1 MFTAFIPSN
10 GTQRT
15 SRIGEFFLLLRLVAR
30 QARLA
35 LGVKGIVWASV
46 AGIVGLVCCI
56 VSIVEVTVSLR
67 AADIDRTQ
75 RDATETA
82 TLDQAYR
89 EVMRTINAMSL
100 GAIPARP
107 DQFPAVDAWAR
118 FGAVLA
124 TACTRDVAVSAKG
137 QRLSALCDAR
147 LDLFSRIGPEIGTYD
162 PPRRML
168 QPAISRELIAI
179 SRDINDMTE
188 LVEHDAALLVS
199 RMSSHYQA
207 AIVVMTLS
215 TAGFAAAGLVLILLV
230 GRAAALHHEQWRNAA
245 AAAASASEARDLLN
259 ETIDALPAGAV
270 LYDTDERLI
279 LFNSVAASMTPA
291 LRQPGVIGRTYEDL
305 TTEAGKL
312 REAMGLGDGAA
323 WTAEQVARF
332 RSKGRS
338 STRQLPDGRWFEMFE
353 TSTRS
358 GRTVGLRVD
367 ITALKNHEL
376 EVERARANYQALVDS
391 LSDVVVAIDDKGMLT
406 FVSAAAYDLFSLNP
420 DQLVGTHIR
429 GYIDPADWKSL
440 TALAQELRA
449 SSGDEV
455 RQIEF
460 RLMSG
465 GQRRHVEAR
474 MRRSLGVG
482 GTDSVLSGV
491 LRDVEERVQLRRRL
505 DDEMARL
512 QSIVESSGATIVM
525 ADRDLRVVMVNSEFA
540 ALKGISKQDAVGQ
553 PLTEVIG
560 YPLDHAVLRRWL
572 EGPLDRER
580 AQPVRYSHTL
590 TDPAGR
596 ERIVNVTA
604 NPVLDDERMVRNIVF
619 LGVDDTARRETEIQL
634 FDAER
639 MKGIGE
645 MAATVAHEVNQPL
658 QVIRLATEVSI
669 EEMDE
674 ARARGGVADPAFLQA
689 KLERIM
695 TQVERASRLVRE
707 LRAHSRSTTGEEAN
721 RFDLGAA
728 VHGAVDLTQHTVQ
741 QSGIALK
748 ISLADEMPQVFGH
761 MSRLEQVLINL
772 INNARDS
779 LCEWPAREQ
788 ADRPRQIV
796 ISAAPVPHD
805 GRAFLRLT
813 VEDTGPGIAEHVL
826 PRLFVPFVTT
836 KGRDHGTGLGLPL
849 CQRIVG
855 EMGGTISAGNRAEGG
870 ACFEILLPAASAPLS
885 AVA

>member
-1 MFTAFIPSN
+1 M
-10 GTQRT
+10 
-15 SRIGEFFLLLRLVAR
+15 SRSGEFFRLLRLIPS

-35 LGVKGIVWASV
+35 LGVKGMVWASI
-46 AGIVGLVCCI
+46 AGVVGLVCCI

-75 RDATETA
+75 RDATEIA
-82 TLDQAYR
+82 TLDQTYR
-89 EVMRTINAMSL
+89 EVMRTINALSL
-100 GAIPARP
+100 GAVRP
-107 DQFPAVDAWAR
+107 KPNEFPAVDAWAR
-118 FGAVLA
+118 FDAALA
-124 TACTRDVAVSAKG
+124 TACTRDFAISAKG

-147 LDLFSRIGPEIGTYD
+147 LDLSSRISPEIAAYD
-162 PPRRML
+162 PPRRLL
-168 QPAISRELIAI
+168 QPTISRELIAI
-179 SRDINDMTE
+179 SRNINEMTE
-188 LVEHDAALLVS
+188 IVDRDAAQLVG
-199 RMSSHYQA
+199 RMSNHYQA
-207 AIVVMTLS
+207 AIIVMTLS

-230 GRAAALHHEQWRNAA
+230 GRASALHHEQWRNAA
-245 AAAASASEARDLLN
+245 AAAASASEARDLLM

-270 LYDTDERLI
+270 LYDTEERLI
-279 LFNSVAASMTPA
+279 LFNSVAASITPA
-291 LRQPGVIGRTYEDL
+291 LLRPDIIGRTYENL
-305 TTEAGKL
+305 TSEAGKL
-312 REAMGLGDGAA
+312 REAAGLGNGAA
-323 WTAEQVARF
+323 WTAEQVSRF

-353 TSTRS
+353 TSTRT

-391 LSDVVVAIDDKGMLT
+391 LSDVVVTVDEKGIFT
-406 FVSAAAYDLFSLNP
+406 FVSAAARELFGLP
-420 DQLVGTHIR
+420 ADQLVGRHIKT
-429 GYIDPADWKSL
+429 YVDPGDWKRL
-440 TALAQELRA
+440 TKLARELRNSA
-449 SSGDEV
+449 GDEV
-455 RQIEF
+455 RQLDF
-460 RLMSG
+460 CLVSG
-465 GQRRHVEAR
+465 GKRRHIEAR
-474 MRRSLGVG
+474 MRRSLSADGEPG
-482 GTDSVLSGV
+482 SVLSGV
-491 LRDVEERVQLRRRL
+491 LRDVEERVQLSRRL

-512 QSIVESSGATIVM
+512 HSIVESSGATIVM

-540 ALKGISKQDAVGQ
+540 TLKGIAKEEAIGR

-580 AQPVRYSHTL
+580 ALPVRYSHTL
-590 TDPAGR
+590 TDPQGR
-596 ERIVNVTA
+596 KRIINVTA
-604 NPVLDDERMVRNIVF
+604 NPVLDDERIVRNIVF

-639 MKGIGE
+639 LRGIGE

-695 TQVERASRLVRE
+695 AQVERASRLVRE
-707 LRAHSRSTTGEEAN
+707 LRAHSRSTTGEDAA

-728 VHGAVDLTQHTVQ
+728 VHGAIDLTQHMVQ
-741 QSGIALK
+741 QSGITLKVAIDAAL
-748 ISLADEMPQVFGH
+748 PQVFGH
-761 MSRLEQVLINL
+761 ISRLEQVLINL

-779 LCEWPAREQ
+779 LCELPARERG
-788 ADRPRQIV
+788 DRPRLIT
-796 ISAAPVPHD
+796 ISAVPASHD
-805 GRAFLRLT
+805 DRAFLHLT
-813 VEDTGPGIAEHVL
+813 VEDTGPGIADHVL

-836 KGRDHGTGLGLPL
+836 KGRGQGTGLGLPL
-849 CQRIVG
+849 CQRIVE

-870 ACFEILLPAASAPLS
+870 ARFEILLPAATAPLS